1 MTVTDWSGR
10 LGNMA
15 VLSGVHVE
23 VAQPIQYRNC
33 TEAIRIFALFL
44 SVKH

>member
-23 VAQPIQYRNC
+23 VAQPIQVLNFSTSGTQFY
-33 TEAIRIFALFL
+33 FLF
-44 SVKH
+44 VPR